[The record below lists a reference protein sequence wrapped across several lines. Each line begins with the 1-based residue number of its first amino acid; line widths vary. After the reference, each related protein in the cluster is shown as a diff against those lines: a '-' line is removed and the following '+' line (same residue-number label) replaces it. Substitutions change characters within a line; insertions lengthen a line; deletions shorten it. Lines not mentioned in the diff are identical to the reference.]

1 VCRNNEWRDY
11 LMMVAVVRRKRQPF
25 TSISRNTGMWK
36 YLPCTSANLQQA
48 TEAKEKTPGGLF

>member
-1 VCRNNEWRDY
+1 
-11 LMMVAVVRRKRQPF
+11 VAVVRRKRQPF

-48 TEAKEKTPGGLF
+48 TEAKEKSPGGLF